1 MGTEA
6 SLPTDTPS
14 ASAKERFEMLYDTL
28 QQFYSG
34 LIEFEFKHGAFLFLI
49 LGWLLTADKA
59 QLFLKDH
66 PPVRCLLMF
75 SIVGLTAFHAIW
87 VYRHYRSSTAVHRL
101 LSTLRYVPDEY
112 FEPLTIAPFLAVTFC
127 GSHLSLSLILCF
139 IAWSA

>member
-1 MGTEA
+1 MSTEA

-14 ASAKERFEMLYDTL
+14 ASAKERFEMLYATL
-28 QQFYSG
+28 QQFHSG

-59 QLFLKDH
+59 QLFLQSH
-66 PPVRCLLMF
+66 PPVRCLLML
-75 SIVGLTAFHAIW
+75 SIVGLTVFHAYW

-101 LSTLRYVPDEY
+101 LCSLRYVPDEY
-112 FEPLTIAPFLAVTFC
+112 FVPRTIAPFLALTFC
-127 GSHLSLSLILCF
+127 ASHLLLSLVLCY